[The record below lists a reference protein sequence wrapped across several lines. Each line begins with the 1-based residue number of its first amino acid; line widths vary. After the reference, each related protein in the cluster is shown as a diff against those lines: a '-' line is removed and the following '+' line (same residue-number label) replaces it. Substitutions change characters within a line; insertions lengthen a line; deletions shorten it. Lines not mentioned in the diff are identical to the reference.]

1 MRPQDLLSESE
12 QAVDMSLDDSEF
24 TICTESADVVEKHS
38 YEVTARETCREE
50 QTQRARR
57 QAASSRPPS
66 SMDHART
73 IGSGLLT
80 AAHEIG
86 P

>member
-38 YEVTARETCREE
+38 YEVTARETC
-50 QTQRARR
+50 
-57 QAASSRPPS
+57 
-66 SMDHART
+66 
-73 IGSGLLT
+73 
-80 AAHEIG
+80 
-86 P
+86 